1 MSYKEEQKKKQVK
14 LIGNVIDGHSYPH
27 FLSNGQNNLYKASRT
42 EVLKYFKNNGISWWH
57 STEPTPNTLS
67 SQISCLNHLFP
78 ICGNKKLV
86 TKLAQA
92 VDKSITEVL
101 PIPCDNTPLRYIA
114 FEVVAHSDNFLNEG
128 KPKRGALCTS
138 IDALIIAKRGN
149 ETCLIPIEWKYTE
162 SDKQDKSNNKTRK
175 DRYMGLINNSEQLK
189 NFTDKKLLFKEPYY
203 QLMRQTLW
211 AEQIV
216 EKEKVLWCCVND
228 FIHVHVVPNGNEAM
242 RGKDDLILNKWKN
255 EIIKDSNKY
264 KLIDPEELF
273 KSLQGE
279 ECCKE
284 HIDYLRKRY
293 WE

>member
-42 EVLKYFKNNGISWWH
+42 EVLKYFKDNGISWWH

-78 ICGNKKLV
+78 ICGNKELV
-86 TKLAQA
+86 TKLIKA
-92 VDKSITEVL
+92 VDGSITEVL
-101 PIPCDNTPLRYIA
+101 PIPCDVTPLRYIA
-114 FEVVAHSDNFLNEG
+114 FEVVARSDNFLNEG
-128 KPKRGALCTS
+128 KLRRGAMCTS
-138 IDALIIAKRGN
+138 IDALIIAKRNN
-149 ETCLIPIEWKYTE
+149 EACLIPIEWKYTE
-162 SDKQDKSNNKTRK
+162 SEKTDKAKNETIQKRYNGLIEKSQQLKDCKNKT
-175 DRYMGLINNSEQLK
+175 
-189 NFTDKKLLFKEPYY
+189 LLFREPYY

-211 AEQIV
+211 AEQII
-216 EKEKVLWCCVND
+216 EKEKEFWCCVKD
-228 FIHVHVVPNGNEAM
+228 FIHVHVVPAKNTAM
-242 RGKDDLILNKWKN
+242 RGVDNAYLDKWEK
-255 EIIKDSNKY
+255 EMIKDPNKY

-273 KSLQGE
+273 KFLQEE